1 MTQLKKLK
9 TMKNLIIPCMLV
21 FSLMTATAAQLSTS
35 TLNSLNDTIIIEES
49 KIPTIEFVE
58 VVEEADEAF
67 DFNTA
72 DYLPL
77 GFDANMTFEE
87 KFEIVY
93 EINLEEADEAFDFNI
108 ADYLPLGFD
117 ANMTFEE
124 KFEIVY
130 EINLKEADE
139 AFDFNTEDYL
149 PVGFNLNEN
158 ILNSIVE
165 IEVEEEDESF
175 DYNTKKYLP
184 IGFDALKKAMI
195 TSEL

>member
-1 MTQLKKLK
+1 MIQQNKLK
-9 TMKNLIIPCMLV
+9 TMKNLILPCMLV

-35 TLNSLNDTIIIEES
+35 TLNSYNDTIIIEES
-49 KIPTIEFVE
+49 KIPSIEFVE
-58 VVEEADEAF
+58 VV
-67 DFNTA
+67 
-72 DYLPL
+72 
-77 GFDANMTFEE
+77 
-87 KFEIVY
+87 
-93 EINLEEADEAFDFNI
+93 EEADEAFDFNI